1 MFSED
6 LANIE
11 GYEVPLHVSLAEPTL
26 FGGVP
31 REFGILTFVLTM
43 VVALGLRI
51 WWLGFP
57 LGLGVYSVALI
68 LTRRDPYWL
77 PIFRRHLRQPTFLDS

>member
-1 MFSED
+1 MMGDDPTS
-6 LANIE
+6 IE
-11 GYEVPLHVSLAEPTL
+11 GFEVPLHLSLAEPTL

-57 LGLGVYSVALI
+57 LGIGVYSVAVI
-68 LTRRDPYWL
+68 LTRRDSYWL
-77 PIFRRHLRQPTFLDS
+77 PILRRHLRQPTFLDS

>member
-1 MFSED
+1 MPSED
-6 LANIE
+6 ITNIE

-43 VVALGLRI
+43 VVALGLRL

-57 LGLGVYSVALI
+57 LGIGVYSIALI
-68 LTRRDPYWL
+68 LTRRDQYWL
-77 PIFRRHLRQPTFLDS
+77 PIFCRHLRQATFLDS

>member
-1 MFSED
+1 M
-6 LANIE
+6 LADDSINIE
-11 GYEVPLHVSLAEPTL
+11 GYEVPLHVSLAEPML

-43 VVALGLRI
+43 VVALGLRL

-57 LGLGVYSVALI
+57 LGIGVYSIALI
-68 LTRRDPYWL
+68 LTRRDQYWL
-77 PIFRRHLRQPTFLDS
+77 PIFRRHLRQTTFLDS

>member
-1 MFSED
+1 MIAED
-6 LANIE
+6 PASIE
-11 GYEVPLHVSLAEPTL
+11 GFEVPLHVSLAEPTL

-57 LGLGVYSVALI
+57 LGIGVYSIALI
-68 LTRRDPYWL
+68 LTRRDQYWL

>member
-1 MFSED
+1 MMDDSTS
-6 LANIE
+6 IE
-11 GYEVPLHVSLAEPTL
+11 GYEVPLHLSLTEPTL

-57 LGLGVYSVALI
+57 LGIGVYLVAVI

>member
-1 MFSED
+1 MMADDPIS
-6 LANIE
+6 IE
-11 GYEVPLHVSLAEPTL
+11 GFEVPLHLSLAEPTL

-43 VVALGLRI
+43 VVAMGLRI

-57 LGLGVYSVALI
+57 LGIGVYFVAVI